1 MDLMALRRS
10 LLMMPTAVPGGLP
23 DEYLRV
29 EYIRAIPGTYINS
42 GYVPTVAPRIE
53 TKIQIMNNSDSD
65 LFGFEKMIFPVFIVD
80 AVNYGVAWYNR
91 WGQTNSTWFSTQVK
105 TPTDCVFGKTT
116 VIGTR
121 EYPDA
126 FGDTDWS
133 SNAQVMYI
141 GKGRN
146 DTCDVSIYSCKLYDG
161 TAIVRDMIPCI
172 RISDSKPGMYDLV
185 GRQFYTN
192 SGTGEFDYLY
202 PVGTNV
208 YDGLLFQKNVT
219 VDRTTGKVTSGDM
232 AVSDF
237 IQVSEAFEYTRS
249 YRLYYVYNYDAQKNY
264 LGYQNGVNNL
274 DTSVIN
280 SFIQGTK
287 FIRTM
292 VHPIYVSADGLI
304 GQDGCKLVR
313 TA

>member
-1 MDLMALRRS
+1 MQLRRS

-23 DEYLRV
+23 AEYLAVQYLESTDTQYIDTGIPYVGNDTV
-29 EYIRAIPGTYINS
+29 EIEFVITDTRSDRIVFGAYYSGNFLAELNYLSNKFRLDLNESTAWSYSIGTKYKFKKTGSTWYVNDVEESAKGKNVNS
-42 GYVPTVAPRIE
+42 RGSLY
-53 TKIQIMNNSDSD
+53 
-65 LFGFEKMIFPVFIVD
+65 LFGRNNN
-80 AVNYGVAWYNR
+80 AR
-91 WGQTNSTWFSTQVK
+91 
-105 TPTDCVFGKTT
+105 TDKLSRIRVYSYKH
-116 VIGTR
+116 
-121 EYPDA
+121 
-126 FGDTDWS
+126 S
-133 SNAQVMYI
+133 
-141 GKGRN
+141 RN
-146 DTCDVSIYSCKLYDG
+146 NVELINL
-161 TAIVRDMIPCI
+161 IPCI

-219 VDRTTGKVTSGDM
+219 VDRTTGEVTSGDM

-274 DTSVIN
+274 GTSVIN

-292 VHPIYVSADGLI
+292 VHPNYVSADGLI
-304 GQDGCKLVR
+304 YQDGCELVR